1 MRKLMALWVTLVLLC
16 GIAIVPATAETP
28 AKISIVT
35 TTFPIYDWV
44 RQITAGEENIEITM
58 LMDSG
63 IDLHNYDPT
72 AQDILKIATCDLF
85 IYVGGES
92 DDWVEHTLYHA
103 AHDGLYVINLMAS
116 LGNDVLEEEFVEGM
130 EEAEETD
137 DHGDEDGEAESPDY
151 DEHVWLSLRNAQYF
165 VRVIAH
171 LLETNYPERA
181 DRFESNAEKYIEK
194 IQDLDMRYYA
204 MAAMA
209 QRNTLLFGDR
219 FPFLYLVKDYGLN
232 YYAAFKGCSAESE
245 ASFET
250 IIFLAGKVDEL
261 ELPAVLTIEGT
272 NNHIA
277 ETIVQNTGSKDQK
290 VLTLDSMQ
298 SVTAARIA
306 EGADYLDIMEANLAV
321 LEEALN

>member
-165 VRVIAH
+165 VRIIADV
-171 LLETNYPERA
+171 LSESFPERA
-181 DRFESNAEKYIEK
+181 ERFQANAESYIAKLHE
-194 IQDLDMRYYA
+194 LDKSYYV
-204 MAAMA
+204 MVLKA

-272 NNHIA
+272 KNHLA

-298 SVTAARIA
+298 SVTAARVA